1 MSGSA
6 DLIRRREQV
15 VCPGVGRISGMTA
28 ATAKGAAIIDADG
41 REFIDFTGGIGV
53 MNVGHCDPAV
63 VRAIAEQSQRLLHTC
78 IHVATYEPYIALCE
92 KLVEILPHGDST
104 KAMLVNTGAEAV
116 ENAIKIAR
124 QATGRA
130 AVICYTGGFHGRTL
144 LCSTLTSKVEYKT
157 GCGPFMPEVYRLPF
171 PKGPS
176 TRERRSGFDDAAVAA
191 CELARLKMALKDT
204 VAPGNVAAIIIEL
217 VQGEGGFHVAPKAYI
232 EGLRKICDEHGIV
245 LIFDEV
251 QSGFGR
257 TGTWGACEHYGV
269 TPDLSTWAKSMGG
282 GLPISCVI
290 GKASVMDK
298 VTPGTLGGTYGGN
311 PVACAA
317 ALATIESMRSQ
328 RLLERGTAIGQTMR
342 TRFESAAADNPAITD
357 VRGLGAMMAVEI
369 MGGGTFTAPAAPVV
383 KAITTACMQRGLL
396 VISSGV
402 MADTVR
408 VLCPLVI
415 TDEQLDRGLTILLE
429 EIERHTAAA
438 ATSAAPAPLKATM
451 KG

>member
-1 MSGSA
+1 MSASA
-6 DLIRRREQV
+6 DLIRRRESV

-28 ATAKGAAIIDADG
+28 AKARGALIVDADG
-41 REFIDFTGGIGV
+41 KEFIDFAGGIGV
-53 MNVGHCDPAV
+53 MNVGHCDEHVARAV
-63 VRAIAEQSQRLLHTC
+63 AEQSARLMHTC

-92 KLVEILPHGDST
+92 KLVEILPHGDAT

-124 QATGRA
+124 QATGRS
-130 AVICYTGGFHGRTL
+130 AVICFTGAFHGRTM

-157 GCGPFMPEVYRLPF
+157 RCGPFMPEIYRLPF
-171 PKGPS
+171 PKGRSAPGK
-176 TRERRSGFDDAAVAA
+176 RSGFNDEAVAA

-251 QSGFGR
+251 QSGFAR
-257 TGTWGACEHYGV
+257 TGAWGAYEHYGV
-269 TPDLSTWAKSMGG
+269 VPDLSTWAKSMGG

-317 ALATIESMRSQ
+317 ALATIASMEKQ
-328 RLLERGTAIGQTMR
+328 NLLARAKTIGR
-342 TRFESAAADNPAITD
+342 TLTDRFEAAAAANPAITD
-357 VRGLGAMMAVEI
+357 VRGLGGMVAIEI
-369 MGGGTFTAPAAPVV
+369 GAPANASKPVAAVV
-383 KAITTACMQRGLL
+383 KDITVSCMERGLL

-402 MADTVR
+402 MGDAIR

-415 TDEQLDRGLTILLE
+415 TDAQLDRGLTILLE

-438 ATSAAPAPLKATM
+438 APTAAHAAV